1 MKCEDINLIEFIEGA
16 APGEIKTHINKC
28 TKCREDSE
36 RLSEFFNNV
45 LPIYKAGKEI
55 NEKIERELKAM
66 DVADMVPLPREL
78 AQKVA
83 YLRNRRLTERLKKVI
98 GKGRESAQEL
108 MESILA
114 PSSQAQPM
122 PASPKDMTVKKKK
135 GGKKKG
141 KPDNA

>member
-66 DVADMVPLPREL
+66 DVVDMVPLPREL

-83 YLRNRRLTERLKKVI
+83 YLRNRRLTEKLKKEKLD
-98 GKGRESAQEL
+98 GANATLGNLQGELKGILNAMTATEQSAAKESVQKVL
-108 MESILA
+108 DQFGIS
-114 PSSQAQPM
+114 
-122 PASPKDMTVKKKK
+122 
-135 GGKKKG
+135 
-141 KPDNA
+141 